1 MAEGNGREQCYGYIR
16 CPVRLLG
23 GKTYR
28 MRVKFRFSGFE
39 DVNRHLVHGVFTKRF
54 NDGIFQYRKEG
65 GMVVGEGRFL
75 GPAEDQDGEV
85 RLYFRYSARG
95 RVWWEQV
102 LLEECEPVPPRPV
115 KIAVSWGKGDL
126 KHWSRWLDAAGAG
139 GADIAL
145 MPELFNGIDDPMKA
159 ESEDGPS
166 WRLMASKA
174 RQWKMHVSGTTYVRR
189 GDLVFNSAPLFDREG
204 KLIGVYDKNMV
215 YEPELDLGASPG
227 EGYPVFQTDVGRI
240 GIIICYDSWFP
251 ETVQLLALKGAE
263 LVLWPAEGGYNGLMH
278 ARSADNGVFIA
289 GSIRNNPAGVWDSA
303 GNQAGD
309 ERPDPTCRAPSAI
322 LDYQKDEAMR
332 LFLVTVDLSKKVSP
346 GWNGGPMRSAP
357 GGRRCRETCLRPL
370 EGNIEMEARCWYTV

>member
-1 MAEGNGREQCYGYIR
+1 MVGA
-16 CPVRLLG
+16 
-23 GKTYR
+23 
-28 MRVKFRFSGFE
+28 GFT
-39 DVNRHLVHGVFTKRF
+39 G
-54 NDGIFQYRKEG
+54 
-65 GMVVGEGRFL
+65 
-75 GPAEDQDGEV
+75 
-85 RLYFRYSARG
+85 
-95 RVWWEQV
+95 
-102 LLEECEPVPPRPV
+102 
-115 KIAVSWGKGDL
+115 AVSWGNGDL

-240 GIIICYDSWFP
+240 GIVICYDSWFP
-251 ETVQLLALKGAE
+251 ETVQLLALKSAE
-263 LVLWPAEGGYNGLMH
+263 LILFPSAGYYTELMH

-289 GSIRNNPAGVWDSA
+289 ASSLNCPAGVWDSG
-303 GNQAGD
+303 GNQAGE
-309 ERPDPTCRAPSAI
+309 ERPDPTCYAPSAI
-322 LDYQKDEAMR
+322 LDIQRDEAR
-332 LFLVTVDLSKKVSP
+332 RIFLVTIDLSRKPSP
-346 GWNGGPMRSAP
+346 AWWGGPMRSAP
-357 GGRRCRETCLRPL
+357 GGRRCRETCLDPL
-370 EGNIEMEARCWYTV
+370 EGDIGVEARRWHVV